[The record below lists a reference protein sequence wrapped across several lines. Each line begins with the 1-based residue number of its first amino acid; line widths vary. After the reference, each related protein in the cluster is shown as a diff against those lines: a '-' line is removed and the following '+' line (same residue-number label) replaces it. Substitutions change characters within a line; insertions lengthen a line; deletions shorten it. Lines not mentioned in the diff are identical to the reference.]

1 MATAHVVV
9 LQILLT
15 GVISSHNI
23 TNLGATDPFVICY
36 GGDAGH
42 ATPDAPAQHREHHQ
56 PCALCAL
63 GVMGAAILP
72 ETAVAAGPDAA
83 RNLAYHLASH
93 DVVVARQLTPR
104 LSQGPPANA

>member
-23 TNLGATDPFVICY
+23 TNLGATEPFVICY

-42 ATPDAPAQHREHHQ
+42 AAPDAPAQHRQHHL
-56 PCALCAL
+56 PCALCA
-63 GVMGAAILP
+63 MGMAAVAILP
-72 ETAVAAGPDAA
+72 ETAFAYAPAAA
-83 RNLAYHLASH
+83 RNLSYLLTSH